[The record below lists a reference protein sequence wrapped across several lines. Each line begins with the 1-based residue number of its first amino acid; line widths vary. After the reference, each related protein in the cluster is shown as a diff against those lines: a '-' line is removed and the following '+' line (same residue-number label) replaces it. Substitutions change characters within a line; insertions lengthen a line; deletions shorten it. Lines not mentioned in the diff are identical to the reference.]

1 MTKLEGIG
9 AFLATIDAGSISEAA
24 RQLGVSK
31 SVVSERVADL
41 ERAVG
46 TTLLHRT
53 TRRLSVT
60 EDGQAF
66 CAHARVIVQELAD
79 ATAELSERRGTLAGP
94 LKLSGPVGFGVLHL
108 APALASFMKANPRI
122 DVTLD
127 LDDRFVDTA
136 ADGYDAMIRHGAVRS
151 NRLIVK
157 PLAPSRRFLVASP
170 DYVERFGLPRS
181 IDDLE
186 RHKAVLYTSRGH
198 ADWRFGSGGRQVS
211 LRVPHSLRVNNGI
224 VMRDAAIAG
233 LGIALLPA
241 FFVHE
246 ALSSGA
252 LRTIDIGRE
261 FEGAT
266 IFMAYPKGRQVSAK
280 IVALTAWLRLSFGS
294 PPYWDPDRG
303 RRQIQNKTG
312 PQRRALP

>member
-1 MTKLEGIG
+1 MTKLEGIS

-24 RQLGVSK
+24 RRLGVSK
-31 SVVSERVADL
+31 SVVSERVAEL

-66 CAHARVIVQELAD
+66 CARARLIVQELAD

-94 LKLSGPVGFGVLHL
+94 LKLSGPTGFGVLHL

-127 LDDRFVDTA
+127 LDDRFVDAA
-136 ADGYDAMIRHGAVRS
+136 ADGYDAVIRHGAVRS

-157 PLAPSRRFLVASP
+157 RLAPSRRFLVASP
-170 DYVERFGLPRS
+170 EYVERFGLPS
-181 IDDLE
+181 TVEDLE
-186 RHKAVLYTSRGH
+186 RHKAIFYTNRGN
-198 ADWRFGSGGRQVS
+198 ADWRFRDGGRRAS
-211 LRVPHSLRVNNGI
+211 LRIAHSLRVNNGI

-246 ALSSGA
+246 ALSCDA
-252 LRTIDIGRE
+252 LRILDIGCD
-261 FEGAT
+261 FEPAA
-266 IFMAYPKGRQVSAK
+266 IVMAYPKGKQVSAK
-280 IVALTAWLRLSFGS
+280 IAALTLWLRQSFGS
-294 PPYWDPDRG
+294 PPYWDPESNHTR
-303 RRQIQNKTG
+303 KG
-312 PQRRALP
+312 PQQRALS